1 MTESVVNNLVE
12 AVKSGRSDIVRSVIS
27 AYGKGAVSDKDE
39 LNELLN
45 FPLTPSG
52 TLLHLATKQDQAD
65 SVRALLTAGA
75 DPAIICD
82 GQTAF
87 NVATAPNVLDV
98 FNYELLQCVAQS
110 NVSRV
115 TQLLSAGVDVNLQ
128 DTAISKNTPLH
139 WAASYANS
147 DMVRCLCNMGSDV
160 NAVNADGA
168 TPLHDAIHQGNV
180 SVIKEL
186 LHSGALTNIA
196 AITGKYASQTAVDL
210 AKSNTDLKRLLSDA
224 SAKPVANGLLQT
236 DISPDRFNG
245 TLTPQSVSEVST
257 SGSIHGDGDHL
268 QVKPSRDDGDS
279 ASVCMSVS
287 STTVVNDTRLGLL
300 WPRPQQ
306 ILLKDDSSFLLP
318 QNLTVYIMNSDQK
331 GSTFE
336 MLALWK
342 KQIPVLASLGKELTI
357 ETNLSYRLMAEQ
369 ASCVLCEV
377 NRCLFSRDESYRIS
391 VSATQVKL
399 QASDLRG
406 LFYGIT
412 TFIQLL
418 IFCSDDSIPALQI
431 HDHPALRDRGVLL
444 DVSQGRIPSL
454 ESLTNDIKMLAYLK
468 INQLQLYYRFDVP
481 AEQHLTW
488 QFPYTRSDLLELE
501 RFCEAQSIDL
511 VPVLDVSFKV
521 SFPQL
526 AALQDSLQSFLSCF
540 TKTSVVGIGV
550 RLSGLLVGESD
561 DGDLLMDD
569 LWQVLPL
576 SSHHTVQ
583 LCSVVLHEMG
593 SVVQQ
598 LPFNMV
604 LAEYGLQANHDFR
617 KYCKLYSTA
626 GVPFCVVPGTAAWNS
641 LAGCPEAAIS
651 NIWNAVK
658 HATAHGGLGMIASH
672 WSGNSQVTHH
682 PFIWPGLLTAA
693 GLAWNPD
700 VTLEFVHTNL
710 AELLNCHM
718 LQDIGGITGQVIIE
732 LGRAE
737 TFLLKCATK
746 QKDVDTSL
754 HADDGSTLHQLLL
767 TPDKVALEN
776 LTNEAFQKTM
786 RHLRKCQKELAQ
798 AQPQCED
805 GPQIVAELHLTIDL
819 MMSACKVGRALVSSG
834 KLPEGHVGCS
844 VVNMG
849 IANLSLTA
857 RTDLANRLL
866 VLLETY
872 QTVWEGR
879 CLPGTGDDTLHV
891 FSVALKQFVPSDLPK
906 TS

>member
-1 MTESVVNNLVE
+1 MTESVVTNLVE
-12 AVKSGRSDIVRSVIS
+12 AVKTGRSDVVRSVIS
-27 AYGKGAVSDKDE
+27 AYEKGTVSDKDD

-45 FPLTPSG
+45 YPITSSG
-52 TLLHLATKQDQAD
+52 TLLHLAAKQDQAD

-75 DPAIICD
+75 DPAVIYE

-87 NVATAPNVLDV
+87 DVATAPNVVDV
-98 FNYELLQCVAQS
+98 FNYELLQCIAQS
-110 NVSRV
+110 NVTRV

-128 DTAISKNTPLH
+128 DTAVSKNTPMH

-147 DMVRCLCNMGSDV
+147 DTVRCLCNMGSDV

-168 TPLHDAIHQGNV
+168 TPLHDAVHRGSV
-180 SVIKEL
+180 SVVKEL

-196 AITGKYASQTAVDL
+196 AVTGKYANQTALDL
-210 AKSNTDLKRLLSDA
+210 AESNKDLKCLLSDA
-224 SAKPVANGLLQT
+224 RAKPVANGLLHAT
-236 DISPDRFNG
+236 ISPDMFNG
-245 TLTPQSVSEVST
+245 TVTPQTVSEVST
-257 SGSIHGDGDHL
+257 TGSTRGDGDHL
-268 QVKPSRDDGDS
+268 PVKPCNDT
-279 ASVCMSVS
+279 ASISTLLS
-287 STTVVNDTRLGLL
+287 STTLVNDARLNLL

-306 ILLKDDSSFLLP
+306 ILLKDDSSFRLP
-318 QNLTVYIMNSDQK
+318 DNLIVYVVNSDQK

-336 MLALWK
+336 MLSLWK
-342 KQIPVLASLGKELTI
+342 KQTSVVASLGKVLTI
-357 ETNLSYRLMAEQ
+357 ETKLSHKLMAEQ
-369 ASCVLCEV
+369 TQCVLCEV
-377 NRCLFSRDESYRIS
+377 NRRLFSREESYRIS
-391 VSATQVKL
+391 VTATQVKL

-406 LFYGIT
+406 LCYGIT

-418 IFCSDDSIPALQI
+418 IFCIEDGIPALQI
-431 HDHPALRDRGVLL
+431 HDYPALRDRGVLL
-444 DVSQGRIPSL
+444 DLSQGRIPSL
-454 ESLTNDIKMLAYLK
+454 ESLTTDIRMLAYLK

-481 AEQHLTW
+481 AEQDLTW
-488 QFPYTRSDLLELE
+488 QFPYTRSDMLELE
-501 RFCEAQSIDL
+501 RFCDALSIDV
-511 VPVLDVSFKV
+511 VPVLDVATNV
-521 SFPQL
+521 SFPDL
-526 AALQDSLQSFLSCF
+526 AALRGSLQSFLSCF
-540 TKTSVVGIGV
+540 TNTPVVGLGM
-550 RLSGLLVGESD
+550 RLSGLLVGQSD
-561 DGDLLMDD
+561 NGGLLMDD

-583 LCSVVLHEMG
+583 LCSVVLHELG

-598 LPFNMV
+598 LPFNTV
-604 LAEYGLQANHDFR
+604 LTEYGLQANHDFG

-651 NIWNAVK
+651 NIWNAAK
-658 HATAHGGLGMIASH
+658 QASAHGGLGLIISH

-682 PFIWPGLLTAA
+682 PFIWPGLMTAA

-700 VTLEFVHTNL
+700 IPLEFVHTNL

-718 LQDIGGITGQVIIE
+718 LQDTAGVTGQVVIE

-746 QKDVDTSL
+746 QKDVETSL
-754 HADDGSTLHQLLL
+754 HTGDGSTLHQLLL
-767 TPDKVALEN
+767 TPDKVDLEN
-776 LTNEAFQKTM
+776 LTNDEFQKTM
-786 RHLRKCQKELAQ
+786 RHLRKCQKELTE
-798 AQPQCED
+798 AQPQCDD

-849 IANLSLTA
+849 IANLSLTT

-872 QTVWEGR
+872 QTVWKGR
-879 CLPGTGDDTLHV
+879 CLPGSGDDALHV
-891 FSVALKQFVPSDLPK
+891 FSVALKQFVPSDPSN
-906 TS
+906 TP